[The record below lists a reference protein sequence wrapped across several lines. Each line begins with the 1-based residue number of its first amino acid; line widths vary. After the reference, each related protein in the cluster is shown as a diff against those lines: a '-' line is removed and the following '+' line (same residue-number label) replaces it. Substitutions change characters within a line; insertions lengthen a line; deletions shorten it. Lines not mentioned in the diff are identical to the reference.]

1 MRSLN
6 LGFGMLMLLCG
17 ASVRADPPLLLTT
30 TAFLPPAL
38 LEALAKEAM
47 GTAKVQNRVLDQPG
61 WRLRLACDQHPLPP
75 DWIAGSTK
83 QMFSWS
89 CLAAWEHKVQ
99 VVTADTWAA
108 ESETL
113 ITGTTDGDQAAI
125 KTILRQRLYAFLQ
138 LKPPEGK

>member
-6 LGFGMLMLLCG
+6 LGLGMLMLLWG

-75 DWIAGSTK
+75 DWMAGAK
-83 QMFSWS
+83 KALFSWT
-89 CLAAWEHKVQ
+89 CLVAWERKVQ
-99 VVTADTWAA
+99 VVTADTWAV

-113 ITGTTDGDQAAI
+113 ITGTTDGDQTAI
-125 KTILRQRLYAFLQ
+125 KTTLRQRLYDFLQ
-138 LKPPEGK
+138 LKPPAGN